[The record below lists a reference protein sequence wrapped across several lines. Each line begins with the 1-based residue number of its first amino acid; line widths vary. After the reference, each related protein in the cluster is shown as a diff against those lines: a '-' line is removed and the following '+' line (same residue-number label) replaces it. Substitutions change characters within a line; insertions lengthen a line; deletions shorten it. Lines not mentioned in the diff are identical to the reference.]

1 METMVI
7 VTTLRE
13 LLMLHK
19 WLVVKVAKDPK
30 TVIPLLRI
38 MLLGRTRNRKKKK
51 YVRVK
56 IDK

>member
-13 LLMLHK
+13 LLLLHK

-30 TVIPLLRI
+30 TVVPILRI
-38 MLLGRTRNRKKKK
+38 MLLGRTRNRKKKRN
-51 YVRVK
+51 VRVK
-56 IDK
+56 IEN

>member
-1 METMVI
+1 MVI